1 MRSTRFARFACS
13 QSLVCER
20 LRLLVLFILVV
31 LGYYGSEVKYLKV
44 TIVVIWGNVM
54 RQYILTERERE
65 EIAKYLKGKKV
76 THLISVLRLR
86 AKRYLESLKE
96 DIRLLEQVIEK

>member
-1 MRSTRFARFACS
+1 
-13 QSLVCER
+13 
-20 LRLLVLFILVV
+20 
-31 LGYYGSEVKYLKV
+31 
-44 TIVVIWGNVM
+44 M